1 MLIVSGDEVLSLA
14 IRQYLEDSKLDASVL
29 EKCVIIDLD
38 FSAENPRE
46 NALTFS
52 RDENKSPDLLRP
64 FLMTELLDLVKKR
77 FSDGFYENTAPVEA
91 ESGDMILTS
100 EGVTYRGIFIPLTP
114 KEQEVLSLL
123 LSRRGCALSREEI
136 FKILWK
142 DDTAGSNVVDVYIRY
157 LRKKLDFRFGER
169 IIYTRR
175 GCGYYVK

>member
-1 MLIVSGDEVLSLA
+1 MLIVSGDETFSLA
-14 IRQYLEDSKLDASVL
+14 LRQYLEDSKLDTSLL

-38 FSAENPRE
+38 FSSENPKE
-46 NALTFS
+46 NSITFS
-52 RDENKSPDLLRP
+52 RDESKSPDLVRP
-64 FLMTELLDLVKKR
+64 FLMTELLDLVKER
-77 FSDGFYENTAPVEA
+77 FSGDFYENTVPTEA
-91 ESGDMILTS
+91 ENGDIILSS
-100 EGVTYRGIFIPLTP
+100 EGVTYRGVFTPLTP
-114 KEQEVLSLL
+114 KEREVLSLL

-136 FKILWK
+136 FRLLWK

>member
-64 FLMTELLDLVKKR
+64 FLMTELLELVKER
-77 FSDGFYENTAPVEA
+77 FSGDFYENIAPVEA

-114 KEQEVLSLL
+114 KEKEVLSLL
-123 LSRRGCALSREEI
+123 LSTVAAQP
-136 FKILWK
+136 
-142 DDTAGSNVVDVYIRY
+142 DH
-157 LRKKLDFRFGER
+157 
-169 IIYTRR
+169 
-175 GCGYYVK
+175 

>member
-1 MLIVSGDEVLSLA
+1 MLIVSGDETFSLA
-14 IRQYLEDSKLDASVL
+14 LRQYLEDSRLDSSVL
-29 EKCVIIDLD
+29 ERCVIIDLD
-38 FSAENPRE
+38 FSDENPRE

-64 FLMTELLDLVKKR
+64 FLMTELLELVKER
-77 FSDGFYENTAPVEA
+77 FLGDFYENIAPA
-91 ESGDMILTS
+91 ETESADMILTS
-100 EGVTYRGIFIPLTP
+100 DGVTYRGIFTPLTP
-114 KEQEVLSLL
+114 KEGEVLALL

-136 FKILWK
+136 FRLLWK
-142 DDTAGSNVVDVYIRY
+142 DETAGSNVVDVYIRY